1 MSPLNEFRYLVLA
14 AQRDGN
20 RLLAE
25 ALRPLGVTPAQS
37 EVLAVLAAVPG
48 QAPLSLHAL
57 GARLVC
63 ETGSP
68 SRLVAAT
75 VSAGWVARRPVA
87 DDARRIALALTPAG
101 AALAA
106 QVAAVEQEFLEELEG
121 LLAASPQ
128 PAPLAALN
136 DTLWRIVAHLPSGKA
151 LRLRLAEEGATG
163 APGAT

>member
-25 ALRPLGVTPAQS
+25 ALRPLGVTPAQA
-37 EVLAVLAAVPG
+37 EVLAVLAAW
-48 QAPLSLHAL
+48 APLSLHAL
-57 GARLVC
+57 GERLVC